1 MSTTEFLTRCREISA
16 SGNCGQDPNACS
28 STPEL
33 SEADS
38 LIGIFQHFRPDG
50 EQMPQMFESLDVGDS
65 LVDRM
70 ERVYEVAGDNRR
82 PQGGLDA
89 YFVVRSPQKL
99 TVEATEHHGEM
110 WLKGIAEIAASI
122 GDQATQ
128 QTLANLPSIRV
139 LEGIPPKHPKKHEE
153 RCDLLRVLLER
164 CREMTSEIEN
174 VDPHAALLRPAY
186 YFIACDHMLRDYLMW
201 PFFASQTGLAD
212 PLKSY
217 FWLWSHGVK
226 YRTFQDGQLDL
237 YLPRGLAD

>member
-1 MSTTEFLTRCREISA
+1 MSTIEFLTQCREITA
-16 SGNCGQDPNACS
+16 AGNCGQDQQACS
-28 STPEL
+28 TTPEL

-50 EQMPQMFESLDVGDS
+50 EMLGRMLGGLPDGDS
-65 LVDRM
+65 LIDRM

-82 PQGGLDA
+82 PQGGMDA
-89 YFVVRSPQKL
+89 YFVVRSPEKL
-99 TVEATEHHGEM
+99 TVEATEHHGQM
-110 WLKGIAEIAASI
+110 WLKGIAEIAGAL
-122 GDQATQ
+122 GDQVTQ
-128 QTLANLPSIRV
+128 QALAELPSIRV
-139 LEGIPPKHPKKHEE
+139 LEGIAPKHPKQKED

-164 CREMTSEIEN
+164 CREMTSQIGQ
-174 VDPHAALLRPAY
+174 VDPHAELLRPAY

-201 PFFASQTGLAD
+201 PFYAKQTKLAD